1 MAEQQQSYYVP
12 PSSIWPIVGALGLGL
27 IAWGAAHTVIE
38 ATSDTQGWGSH
49 VSFRRIWC
57 HCGDAVRLVPRS
69 DQ

>member
-12 PSSIWPIVGALGLGL
+12 PSSIWPIVGAWLGL
-27 IAWGAAHTVIE
+27 IGAAHTVIE
-38 ATSDTQGWGSH
+38 ATSDTQVG
-49 VSFRRIWC
+49 VARSFRRIWC